1 MSMAE
6 HNLLVVDQD
15 DDFVASAK
23 ELFDGSLPVARTLE
37 EASQT
42 VSSGDVRMLLI
53 GPSYS
58 SDEAMEEIRQLHN
71 QDPSLVLM
79 LVAEEVTADL
89 LRKGM
94 RAGVSDVL
102 ESPLDEEK
110 IEAAI
115 EQFAHDVLRR
125 KSTAAAAAAVPRLED
140 GQKDEGRI
148 ITITSAKGGSGK
160 TVLATNL
167 ALVLNRFP
175 DTKVCLVDADLQFGD
190 VCLVLQLEPRFT
202 MVNAS
207 HELHHLDG
215 ELLDSLLTEHPSGL
229 KVLAA
234 PLEPAFADDITT
246 AGLMQMLDV
255 LKENFDYV
263 IVDTAAMLDEL
274 ILSLIEK
281 SDDVLML
288 VDMDLPSVKNAKL
301 ALETLRLLK
310 FSTSNVQLVMNRS
323 NSKAKLETKEI
334 EGALKMEIAAS
345 IPSDAVVAAS
355 VNEGRPVVE
364 TDPKSKVAKGF
375 ESVAELIAG
384 KVPEAQV
391 KSGLF
396 GRK

>member
-1 MSMAE
+1 MAMAE
-6 HNLLVVDQD
+6 NNLLVVDQD
-15 DDFVASAK
+15 DDFVTAAK
-23 ELFDGSLPVARTLE
+23 ELFEGRLPIARSIE
-37 EASQT
+37 EASET
-42 VSSGDVRMLLI
+42 IEAGDVRMVLL
-53 GPSYS
+53 GPSYN
-58 SDEAMEEIRQLHN
+58 DEEAMEQIRTLHN
-71 QDPSLVLM
+71 QDPGLILM
-79 LVAEEVTADL
+79 LVAEEVTSDL

-102 ESPLDEEK
+102 EAPLDESK

-115 EQFAHDVLRR
+115 EQFTHDILKRE
-125 KSTAAAAAAVPRLED
+125 TAIVTPPGPSED
-140 GQKDEGRI
+140 DGSGEGRL

-167 ALVLNRFP
+167 ALVLNRIEGAS
-175 DTKVCLVDADLQFGD
+175 VVLVDADLQFGD

-202 MVNAS
+202 MVNAA
-207 HELHHLDG
+207 HELHQLDS
-215 ELLDSLLTEHPSGL
+215 ELLESLLTEHPSGL

-255 LKENFDYV
+255 LQESFDYV
-263 IVDTAAMLDEL
+263 IVDTASMLDEL

-310 FSTSNVQLVMNRS
+310 FSTANVQLIMNRS
-323 NSKAKLETKEI
+323 NAKAKLDNKEI
-334 EGALKMEIAAS
+334 EGALKMGIAAS
-345 IPSDAVVAAS
+345 VPSDAIVAAS

-364 TDPKSKVAKGF
+364 TDPKSKVSKGF
-375 ESVAELIAG
+375 ESVAALIAE
-384 KVPEAQV
+384 KIPEGTK
-391 KSGLF
+391 KSGPF

>member
-6 HNLLVVDQD
+6 NNLLVVDQD

-23 ELFDGSLPVARTLE
+23 QLFDGSLPVARTLE

-42 VSSGDVRMLLI
+42 VSSGDVRMVLV
-53 GPSYS
+53 GPSFTN
-58 SDEAMEEIRQLHN
+58 DAAMDQIRELHN

-94 RAGVSDVL
+94 RAGVSDVI
-102 ESPLDEEK
+102 EAPLDEAK

-115 EQFAHDVLRR
+115 EQFANDVLRR
-125 KSTAAAAAAVPRLED
+125 RAPVTTAPVED
-140 GQKDEGRI
+140 IGQSQQGRI
-148 ITITSAKGGSGK
+148 ITVTSAKGGSGK

-167 ALVLNRFP
+167 ALVLNRIP

-202 MVNAS
+202 MVNAA

-215 ELLDSLLTEHPSGL
+215 ELLDSLLTEHPTGL

-255 LKENFDYV
+255 LRESYDYV

-281 SDDVLML
+281 SDDILML

-310 FSTSNVQLVMNRS
+310 FSTSNVQLVLNRS
-323 NSKAKLETKEI
+323 NSKAKLDNKEI
-334 EGALKMEIAAS
+334 EGALKMAIAAS

-384 KVPEAQV
+384 KIPEAQV

>member
-1 MSMAE
+1 MSLAE

-37 EASQT
+37 EAGQT
-42 VSSGDVRMLLI
+42 VSSGDVRMVLI
-53 GPSYS
+53 GPSFNG
-58 SDEAMEEIRQLHN
+58 DEAMDQIRQLHN

-79 LVAEEVTADL
+79 MVAEEVTADL

-94 RAGVSDVL
+94 RIGVSDVL
-102 ESPLDEEK
+102 EMPLDEEK

-115 EQFAHDVLRR
+115 EQFAHDVLHR
-125 KSTAAAAAAVPRLED
+125 KSSAAAVHRPAED
-140 GQKDEGRI
+140 EPKQEGRI
-148 ITITSAKGGSGK
+148 ITVSSAKGGSGK

-167 ALVLNRFP
+167 ALLLNRFP
-175 DTKVCLVDADLQFGD
+175 DKKVCLVDADLQFGD

-207 HELHHLDG
+207 HELHKLDA

-255 LKENFDYV
+255 LKENYDYV

-281 SDDVLML
+281 SDDILML

-310 FSTSNVQLVMNRS
+310 FSTANVQLVMNRS
-323 NSKAKLETKEI
+323 NSKAKLDNKEI
-334 EGALKMEIAAS
+334 EGALKMQISAA

-384 KVPEAQV
+384 KVPEASG
-391 KSGLF
+391 KAGLF

>member
-15 DDFVASAK
+15 DEFVSSAK
-23 ELFDGSLPVARTLE
+23 ELFDGRLPVARSIE

-42 VSSGDVRMLLI
+42 VESGDVRMVLL
-53 GPSYS
+53 GPSYG
-58 SDEAMEEIRQLHN
+58 DDAAMEQIRTLHN
-71 QDPSLVLM
+71 QDPALVLM
-79 LVAEEVTADL
+79 LVADEVTADL
-89 LRKGM
+89 LRMGM
-94 RAGVSDVL
+94 RAGVSDVI
-102 ESPLDEEK
+102 EAPLDEPK
-110 IEAAI
+110 IESAI
-115 EQFAHDVLRR
+115 EQFAHDILKRE
-125 KSTAAAAAAVPRLED
+125 TAVAAPAADTGPRSE
-140 GQKDEGRI
+140 KGRI
-148 ITITSAKGGSGK
+148 ITISSAKGGSGK

-167 ALVLNRFP
+167 ALLLNRIP

-202 MVNAS
+202 MVNAA
-207 HELHHLDG
+207 HELHQLDG
-215 ELLDSLLTEHPSGL
+215 ELLASLLTEHPSGL

-255 LKENFDYV
+255 LRDNFDYV
-263 IVDTAAMLDEL
+263 VVDTASMLDEL

-281 SDDVLML
+281 SDDILML

-310 FSTSNVQLVMNRS
+310 FSTANVKLVMNRS
-323 NSKAKLETKEI
+323 NSKAKLDNKEI
-334 EGALKMEIAAS
+334 EGALKMEISAAV
-345 IPSDAVVAAS
+345 PSDAMVAAS

-364 TDPKSKVAKGF
+364 TDPKSKVAKGCV
-375 ESVAELIAG
+375 SVAALIAG
-384 KVPEAQV
+384 KIPEGTP

>member
-1 MSMAE
+1 MSLAE

-15 DDFVASAK
+15 DDFVDSAK
-23 ELFDGSLPVARTLE
+23 QLFDGSLPVARTLE

-42 VSSGDVRMLLI
+42 VSSGDVRMVLI
-53 GPSYS
+53 GPSFG
-58 SDEAMEEIRQLHN
+58 SDEAIDQIRQLHN

-79 LVAEEVTADL
+79 MVADEVTADL

-102 ESPLDEEK
+102 ETPLNEEK

-125 KSTAAAAAAVPRLED
+125 QSVAPVAAVPED
-140 GQKDEGRI
+140 RARRTEGRI
-148 ITITSAKGGSGK
+148 ITVTSAKGGSGK

-167 ALVLNRFP
+167 ALVLNRIP
-175 DTKVCLVDADLQFGD
+175 DTTVCLVDADLQFGD

-202 MVNAS
+202 MVNAA
-207 HELHHLDG
+207 HELHHLDA
-215 ELLDSLLTEHPSGL
+215 ELLDSLLTEHPTGL

-255 LKENFDYV
+255 LKETFDYV

-281 SDDVLML
+281 SDDILML

-310 FSTSNVQLVMNRS
+310 FSTANVQLVMNRS
-323 NSKAKLETKEI
+323 NSKAKLDNKEI
-334 EGALKMEIAAS
+334 EGALKMHISAS

-384 KVPEAQV
+384 KIPEAQG
-391 KSGLF
+391 KSGIF

>member
-15 DDFVASAK
+15 DDFVSNAK
-23 ELFDGSLPVARTLE
+23 ELFEGRLPVARTFE
-37 EASQT
+37 EASQNID
-42 VSSGDVRMLLI
+42 SGDVRMVLL
-53 GPSYS
+53 GPSYK
-58 SDEAMEEIRQLHN
+58 DDDAMEQIRTLHN
-71 QDPSLVLM
+71 QDPALVLM
-79 LVAEEVTADL
+79 LVAEEVTSDL

-102 ESPLDEEK
+102 EAPLDEPK

-115 EQFAHDVLRR
+115 EQFAHDILKRE
-125 KSTAAAAAAVPRLED
+125 TAIAAPTGEVGAERSE
-140 GQKDEGRI
+140 KGRI

-167 ALVLNRFP
+167 ALLLNRIP
-175 DTKVCLVDADLQFGD
+175 DVKVCLVDADLQFGD

-202 MVNAS
+202 MVNAA

-255 LKENFDYV
+255 LRSSYDYV
-263 IVDTAAMLDEL
+263 VVDTASMLDEL
-274 ILSLIEK
+274 ILSLVEK
-281 SDDVLML
+281 SDDILML

-310 FSTSNVQLVMNRS
+310 FSTANVQLVMNRS
-323 NSKAKLETKEI
+323 NSKAKLDNKEI
-334 EGALKMEIAAS
+334 EGALKMGISAA
-345 IPSDAVVAAS
+345 IPSDAMVAAS

-375 ESVAELIAG
+375 ESVAALIAG
-384 KVPEAQV
+384 KIPEGTA
-391 KSGLF
+391 KAGLF

>member
-125 KSTAAAAAAVPRLED
+125 KSTAAAAAPPRGED
-140 GQKDEGRI
+140 SPKEHGRI

-202 MVNAS
+202 MVNAA

-255 LKENFDYV
+255 LKETFDYV

-334 EGALKMEIAAS
+334 EGALKMEIAAA

-384 KVPEAQV
+384 KVPEAQA

>member
-1 MSMAE
+1 MV
-6 HNLLVVDQD
+6 LL
-15 DDFVASAK
+15 
-23 ELFDGSLPVARTLE
+23 
-37 EASQT
+37 
-42 VSSGDVRMLLI
+42 
-53 GPSYS
+53 GPSYK
-58 SDEAMEEIRQLHN
+58 DDAAMDEIRTLHN
-71 QDPSLVLM
+71 SDPGLVLM
-79 LVAEEVTADL
+79 LIAEEVTADL
-89 LRKGM
+89 LRRGM

-102 ESPLDEEK
+102 EAPLDEAK

-115 EQFAHDVLRR
+115 EQFAHDVLNR
-125 KSTAAAAAAVPRLED
+125 KTAAATPSSGSHPRD
-140 GQKDEGRI
+140 KGGRI
-148 ITITSAKGGSGK
+148 VTVMSAKGGSGK
-160 TVLATNL
+160 TVLATNV
-167 ALVLNRFP
+167 ALLLNRIP
-175 DTKVCLVDADLQFGD
+175 DIKVCLVDADLQFGD

-255 LKENFDYV
+255 LKESFDYV
-263 IVDTAAMLDEL
+263 VVDTASMLDEL

-281 SDDVLML
+281 SDDILML

-310 FSTSNVQLVMNRS
+310 FSTSNVRLVMNRS
-323 NSKAKLETKEI
+323 NSKAKLDNKEI
-334 EGALKMEIAAS
+334 EGALKMPISAS
-345 IPSDAVVAAS
+345 VPSDAMVAAS

-364 TDPKSKVAKGF
+364 SEPKSKVAKGF

-384 KVPEAQV
+384 KIPEEV
-391 KSGLF
+391 GKTGLF

>member
-6 HNLLVVDQD
+6 NNILVVDED
-15 DDFVASAK
+15 DEFVSIAK
-23 ELFDGSLPVARTLE
+23 QLFDGRLPVARTLD

-42 VSSGDVRMLLI
+42 IESGDVRMVLL
-53 GPSYS
+53 GPTYK
-58 SDEAMEEIRQLHN
+58 DDQHMEQIRTLHN
-71 QDPSLVLM
+71 QDPALVLM
-79 LVAEEVTADL
+79 LVADEVTSDL
-89 LRKGM
+89 LRRGM

-102 ESPLDEEK
+102 ETPLDEPK

-115 EQFAHDVLRR
+115 EQFGHDVLKRQ
-125 KSTAAAAAAVPRLED
+125 SAAVKPITSVE
-140 GQKDEGRI
+140 GAEGRLV
-148 ITITSAKGGSGK
+148 TITSAKGGSGK
-160 TVLATNL
+160 TVVATNV
-167 ALVLNRFP
+167 ALLLNRIP
-175 DTKVCLVDADLQFGD
+175 DIKVCLVDADLQFGD

-207 HELHHLDG
+207 HELHHLDA

-246 AGLMQMLDV
+246 TGLMQMVDV
-255 LKENFDYV
+255 LLENYDYV
-263 IVDTAAMLDEL
+263 VIDTASMLDEL
-274 ILSLIEK
+274 ILSLFEK
-281 SDDVLML
+281 SDDILMI

-301 ALETLRLLK
+301 ALETMRLLK
-310 FSTSNVQLVMNRS
+310 FSTANVKLVMNRS
-323 NSKAKLETKEI
+323 NAKARLDNKEI
-334 EGALKMEIAAS
+334 ENALKMRISAAV
-345 IPSDAVVAAS
+345 PSDAVVAAS

-375 ESVAELIAG
+375 ESVAALIAE
-384 KVPEAQV
+384 KIPEDST

>member
-6 HNLLVVDQD
+6 NNILVVDAD
-15 DDFVASAK
+15 DDFVSNAK
-23 ELFDGSLPVARTLE
+23 ELFDGRLPVARTLD

-42 VSSGDVRMLLI
+42 IESGDVRMVLL
-53 GPSYS
+53 GPTYKD
-58 SDEAMEEIRQLHN
+58 DEHMEQIRTLHN
-71 QDPSLVLM
+71 QDPALVLM
-79 LVAEEVTADL
+79 LVAEEVTSDL
-89 LRKGM
+89 LRRGM

-102 ESPLDEEK
+102 EAPLDEPK

-115 EQFAHDVLRR
+115 EQFGHDVLKRQSASV
-125 KSTAAAAAAVPRLED
+125 KLPEPVESE
-140 GQKDEGRI
+140 EGRL
-148 ITITSAKGGSGK
+148 ITISSAKGGSGK
-160 TVLATNL
+160 TVLATNV
-167 ALVLNRFP
+167 ALLLNRIP

-202 MVNAS
+202 MVNAA

-255 LKENFDYV
+255 LLENYDYV
-263 IVDTAAMLDEL
+263 VVDTASMLDEL

-281 SDDVLML
+281 SDNILML

-301 ALETLRLLK
+301 ALETMRLLK
-310 FSTSNVQLVMNRS
+310 FSTANVKLVMNRS
-323 NSKAKLETKEI
+323 NSKAKLDNKEI
-334 EGALKMEIAAS
+334 EGALKMPISAS
-345 IPSDAVVAAS
+345 VPSDAMVAAS

-375 ESVAELIAG
+375 ESVAALVAG
-384 KVPEAQV
+384 KIPEGST

>member
-1 MSMAE
+1 MSMDAN
-6 HNLLVVDQD
+6 NLLVVDQD
-15 DDFVASAK
+15 DDFVAKAK
-23 ELFDGSLPVARTLE
+23 ELFDGRLPVARSIE
-37 EASQT
+37 EASST
-42 VSSGDVRMLLI
+42 VESGGVRMVLL
-53 GPSYS
+53 GPSYNGE
-58 SDEAMEEIRQLHN
+58 DAMDQIRSLHN
-71 QDPSLVLM
+71 QDPGLILM
-79 LVAEEVTADL
+79 LIAEEVTADV
-89 LRKGM
+89 LRQGM
-94 RAGVSDVL
+94 RAGVSDVI
-102 ESPLDEEK
+102 EAPLDEAK

-115 EQFAHDVLRR
+115 EQFAHDVLKR
-125 KSTAAAAAAVPRLED
+125 KVVTPTGEPARD
-140 GQKDEGRI
+140 KGGRI
-148 ITITSAKGGSGK
+148 ITIMSAKGGSGK
-160 TVLATNL
+160 TVLATNT
-167 ALVLNRFP
+167 ALLLSRVA
-175 DTKVCLVDADLQFGD
+175 DKKVVLVDADLQFGD

-255 LKENFDYV
+255 LKENYDYV
-263 IVDTAAMLDEL
+263 VVDTASMLDEL

-281 SDDVLML
+281 SDDILML
-288 VDMDLPSVKNAKL
+288 VDMDMPSVKNAKL

-310 FSTSNVQLVMNRS
+310 FSTSNVRLVMNRS
-323 NSKAKLETKEI
+323 NSKAKLDNKEI
-334 EGALKMEIAAS
+334 EGALKMQIAAA
-345 IPSDAVVAAS
+345 IPSDAMVAAS

-384 KVPEAQV
+384 KIPEHTA

>member
-6 HNLLVVDQD
+6 NNILVVDED
-15 DDFVASAK
+15 DEFVSIAK
-23 ELFDGSLPVARTLE
+23 QLFDGRLPVARTLD

-42 VSSGDVRMLLI
+42 IESGDVRMVLL
-53 GPSYS
+53 GPTYK
-58 SDEAMEEIRQLHN
+58 DDQHMEQIRTLHN
-71 QDPSLVLM
+71 QDPALVLM
-79 LVAEEVTADL
+79 LVAEEVTSDL
-89 LRKGM
+89 LRRGM

-102 ESPLDEEK
+102 ETPLDEPK

-115 EQFAHDVLRR
+115 EQFGHDVLKRQ
-125 KSTAAAAAAVPRLED
+125 SAAVKPITSVE
-140 GQKDEGRI
+140 GAEGRLV
-148 ITITSAKGGSGK
+148 TITSAKGGSGK
-160 TVLATNL
+160 TVVATNV
-167 ALVLNRFP
+167 ALLLNRIP
-175 DTKVCLVDADLQFGD
+175 DIKVCLVDADLQFGD

-207 HELHHLDG
+207 HELHHLDA

-246 AGLMQMLDV
+246 TGLMQMVDV
-255 LKENFDYV
+255 LLENYDYV
-263 IVDTAAMLDEL
+263 VIDTASMLDEL
-274 ILSLIEK
+274 ILSLFEK
-281 SDDVLML
+281 SDDILMI

-301 ALETLRLLK
+301 ALETMRLLK
-310 FSTSNVQLVMNRS
+310 FSTANVKLVMNRS
-323 NSKAKLETKEI
+323 NAKARLDNKEI
-334 EGALKMEIAAS
+334 ENALKMRISAAV
-345 IPSDAVVAAS
+345 PSDAVVAAS

-375 ESVAELIAG
+375 ESVAALIAE
-384 KVPEAQV
+384 KIPEDST

>member
-6 HNLLVVDQD
+6 NNLLVVDQD
-15 DDFVASAK
+15 DDFISAAK
-23 ELFDGSLPVARTLE
+23 ELFEGRLPTARSLE
-37 EASQT
+37 EASQ
-42 VSSGDVRMLLI
+42 SIESGTVRMLLL
-53 GPSYS
+53 GPTFK
-58 SDEAMEEIRQLHN
+58 DAAHMDEIRTLHN
-71 QDPSLVLM
+71 ADPALVLM
-79 LVAEEVTADL
+79 LVAEEITADL
-89 LRKGM
+89 LRQGM

-102 ESPLDEEK
+102 DTPLDEAK
-110 IEAAI
+110 IEEAI
-115 EQFAHDVLRR
+115 EQFAHDVLKRQ
-125 KSTAAAAAAVPRLED
+125 TATPKPQEPERSED
-140 GQKDEGRI
+140 GRI

-167 ALVLNRFP
+167 ALLLNRVP
-175 DTKVCLVDADLQFGD
+175 ETKVCLVDADLQFGD

-202 MVNAS
+202 MVNAA
-207 HELHHLDG
+207 HELHHLDA

-263 IVDTAAMLDEL
+263 VVDTASMLDEL
-274 ILSLIEK
+274 ILSLVEK
-281 SDDVLML
+281 SDDLLML

-323 NSKAKLETKEI
+323 NSKAKLDNKEI
-334 EGALKMEIAAS
+334 EGALKMEISAAV
-345 IPSDAVVAAS
+345 PSDAIVAAS

-375 ESVAELIAG
+375 ESVAALIVG
-384 KVPEAQV
+384 KVPDASG

>member
-6 HNLLVVDQD
+6 HNLLVVDRD
-15 DDFVASAK
+15 DDFVSRAK
-23 ELFDGSLPVARTLE
+23 ELFDGSLPIARSLE

-42 VSSGDVRMLLI
+42 VESGDVRLILI
-53 GPSYS
+53 GPSYTGDS
-58 SDEAMEEIRQLHN
+58 QIEEIRNLHN
-71 QDPSLVLM
+71 QDPALVLM

-94 RAGVSDVL
+94 RAGVSDVI
-102 ESPLDEEK
+102 EAPLDETK

-115 EQFAHDVLRR
+115 EQFAHDVLKR
-125 KSTAAAAAAVPRLED
+125 KSTVATTDARAPGD
-140 GQKDEGRI
+140 HGQV
-148 ITITSAKGGSGK
+148 ITIMSAKGGSGK

-167 ALVLNRFP
+167 ALLLTRLE
-175 DTKVCLVDADLQFGD
+175 DKKVALVDADLQFGD

-202 MVNAS
+202 MVNAA
-207 HELHHLDG
+207 HELHQLDG

-246 AGLMQMLDV
+246 AGLMQMIDTLR
-255 LKENFDYV
+255 ENYDYV
-263 IVDTAAMLDEL
+263 LIDTASLLDEL

-281 SDDVLML
+281 SDQVMML

-323 NSKAKLETKEI
+323 NSKSKLDNKEI
-334 EGALKMEIAAS
+334 ESALKMEIAAA
-345 IPSDAVVAAS
+345 IPSDAIVAAS

-375 ESVAELIAG
+375 EDVAELIAG
-384 KVPEAQV
+384 KIPEPTG
-391 KSGLF
+391 KSGGLF